1 MEAVAEGL
9 WGLADHH
16 EDQGEIAK
24 AIKCLEAVCQ
34 SQVPFLPIIEVK
46 TRLRVAV
53 LLLKHSHNVNHAKA
67 HLERAQVLLNKMPSC
82 FELKCRAYSLLSQ
95 CYHLVGAVP
104 SQKHILGKA
113 LELTATSGDGFT
125 GRLWFCNFNSQKANA
140 LIVEGNY
147 QESIT
152 ALEHGFI
159 CATKMCYQEL
169 QMYFAASI
177 LHVHLMQWIDV
188 NLVEGAVNRCKLIW
202 ESFSP
207 DKVGSWILWIPV
219 HHLFLLYSPS
229 NFKYLPYIPVKVQ
242 YLSNL

>member
-113 LELTATSGDGFT
+113 LELTATSGDGDIDMKRAT
-125 GRLWFCNFNSQKANA
+125 AAPSMNIILDIPESIGLTTPSPMPASSRLMDMDLGRL
-140 LIVEGNY
+140 GRR
-147 QESIT
+147 IT
-152 ALEHGFI
+152 
-159 CATKMCYQEL
+159 
-169 QMYFAASI
+169 
-177 LHVHLMQWIDV
+177 
-188 NLVEGAVNRCKLIW
+188 
-202 ESFSP
+202 
-207 DKVGSWILWIPV
+207 
-219 HHLFLLYSPS
+219 
-229 NFKYLPYIPVKVQ
+229 
-242 YLSNL
+242 